1 MKTKTVVVTLIALAC
16 ASTVMAKGDNPVGD
30 GPVKDQKQVRD
41 QLQTCT
47 PDLEK
52 DCTRLKECLPEEVQE
67 AVKDMTQ
74 ERLKYQE
81 QLKEKQKVAAAC
93 TDEQRAQLR
102 EKLRDQQ
109 VQERAQL
116 RERLQL
122 MRECLPTHDE
132 VMEQAKESGRQ

>member
-1 MKTKTVVVTLIALAC
+1 MKTKTVVTTLIALAC
-16 ASTVMAKGDNPVGD
+16 ACTVMAKGDNPAGD
-30 GPVKDQKQVRD
+30 GPVKDQIKD

-116 RERLQL
+116 RERLQV

-132 VMEQAKESGRQ
+132 VMEQAKEQIGRP